1 MEPLGRAQV
10 PAKGWSCSFDEA
22 MELLKKWYDDSQKPF
37 FKKKDLEKISNQ
49 LNRLYNTQRR
59 NTTQKQLIS
68 VRGLSK
74 STILYEVRT
83 GQVITEE
90 EHKQE
95 WEMQQPKLRYLCY
108 DQITS
113 LVEDGDMALVEAFFP
128 LQIDHLAL
136 KRAIDTKLPVLP
148 DYVQNT
154 VPVDEFL
161 QGALETW
168 KIHMNGKSLSPFS
181 SLSLLTKSRNAS
193 GSMEFGLGGSQIT
206 MRSAIQHSL
215 MISLKESLEEK
226 TNQNINC
233 YSQDPR
239 DTAIDNRDLGQYGC
253 EVSEDPQAL
262 LQIDNDCILFSC
274 CPSLPLKEITVDFG
288 RPAMLI
294 WDRVNMGAYGEWS
307 PRSNP
312 NSHRVLNMIENEY
325 DCHEFWDLHKKEAA
339 PFGSHLTIYIRRQAE

>member
-1 MEPLGRAQV
+1 
-10 PAKGWSCSFDEA
+10 

-161 QGALETW
+161 QVIG
-168 KIHMNGKSLSPFS
+168 S
-181 SLSLLTKSRNAS
+181 AS